1 MKHAKKMIMIPE
13 VEYLALL
20 SMMRGDDPL
29 RKEKA
34 LIDAKIHQNFSNK
47 NISEDIKAKKYEW
60 LLKQKRK
67 LRELIEGKPQKV
79 IIENLPPPPN
89 IPPYMGIN
97 QEQQNKTEIQEK
109 TPIRRGKTPRN
120 LNESINTSQSIT
132 QESESLS
139 DESEIYSSD
148 YDTPKQTKNQSKTP
162 SPTATASAYT
172 KPLSPITPRIFTK
185 LMNYVGKNKENLGIN
200 SDGSILT
207 NFNKSVRG
215 SNYVDALK
223 YMSGQLNT
231 PPKGYTFLKGKLSK
245 DPEFIRIF
253 GQIGRGK
260 KNKKLVVVKLNP
272 IKTPGLKRS
281 KFISFKPKLWA
292 RL

>member
-97 QEQQNKTEIQEK
+97 HEQQNKIEIQEK

-120 LNESINTSQSIT
+120 LNESINTSQSVSH
-132 QESESLS
+132 ESESLS

-148 YDTPKQTKNQSKTP
+148 YDTPKQTKNQSNTP
-162 SPTATASAYT
+162 SPTATTSTYT

>member
-272 IKTPGLKRS
+272 IKTPGLKRN
-281 KFISFKPKLWA
+281 KIISFKPKLWA

>member
-47 NISEDIKAKKYEW
+47 KISEDIKAKKYEW

-172 KPLSPITPRIFTK
+172 KPLSPIMPRIFTK

>member
-47 NISEDIKAKKYEW
+47 KISEDIKAKKYEW

-97 QEQQNKTEIQEK
+97 QEQQNKIEIQEK
-109 TPIRRGKTPRN
+109 TPIKRGKTRRN
-120 LNESINTSQSIT
+120 LNESINTSQSVS
-132 QESESLS
+132 QESETLS
-139 DESEIYSSD
+139 VDSEIYSSD
-148 YDTPKQTKNQSKTP
+148 YDTPIQTTKNQSNTP
-162 SPTATASAYT
+162 SPTATASTYT
-172 KPLSPITPRIFTK
+172 KPLSPITPKIFTK

-207 NFNKSVRG
+207 NFNKPIGG
-215 SNYVDALK
+215 SNYVEYFLLK
-223 YMSGQLNT
+223 SC
-231 PPKGYTFLKGKLSK
+231 P
-245 DPEFIRIF
+245 
-253 GQIGRGK
+253 
-260 KNKKLVVVKLNP
+260 
-272 IKTPGLKRS
+272 
-281 KFISFKPKLWA
+281 
-292 RL
+292 

>member
-34 LIDAKIHQNFSNK
+34 LIDAKIYQNLSNK
-47 NISEDIKAKKYEW
+47 KISEDVKAKKYDW

-89 IPPYMGIN
+89 MPPYMGIN
-97 QEQQNKTEIQEK
+97 QEQKNKIEIPEK
-109 TPIRRGKTPRN
+109 TPIKRGKIRRN
-120 LNESINTSQSIT
+120 LNKSLNTNQSVS
-132 QESESLS
+132 QESEYSS

-148 YDTPKQTKNQSKTP
+148 YDTPKQSNNSQSKTP
-162 SPTATASAYT
+162 SQTVSTYK
-172 KPLSPITPRIFTK
+172 KPLSPITPKIFNK

-200 SDGSILT
+200 SDGNILAY
-207 NFNKSVRG
+207 NNKPVGG
-215 SNYVDALK
+215 SNYVEALK
-223 YMSGQLNT
+223 FMSGQLNT

-260 KNKKLVVVKLNP
+260 KSKKFVVVKLNP
-272 IKTPGLKRS
+272 IKTPGLKRN
-281 KFISFKPKLWA
+281 KNITFKPKLWA

>member
-281 KFISFKPKLWA
+281 KIISFKPKLWA

>member
-1 MKHAKKMIMIPE
+1 MIMIPE

-34 LIDAKIHQNFSNK
+34 LIDAKIYQNLSNK
-47 NISEDIKAKKYEW
+47 KISEDIKAKKYDW

-89 IPPYMGIN
+89 MPPYMGIN
-97 QEQQNKTEIQEK
+97 HEQKNKIEIPEK
-109 TPIRRGKTPRN
+109 TPKRREKIRRN
-120 LNESINTSQSIT
+120 LNESLNTSQNVSY
-132 QESESLS
+132 EDESRSES
-139 DESEIYSSD
+139 DSEIYSSD
-148 YDTPKQTKNQSKTP
+148 YDTPKQTNNSQQKTP
-162 SPTATASAYT
+162 SQTASTYT
-172 KPLSPITPRIFTK
+172 KPLSPITPKIFNK

-200 SDGSILT
+200 SDGSILAY
-207 NFNKSVRG
+207 NNKPVGG
-215 SNYVDALK
+215 SNYVEALK
-223 YMSGQLNT
+223 FMSGQLNT

-245 DPEFIRIF
+245 DPEFVRIF

-272 IKTPGLKRS
+272 IKTPGLKRN
-281 KFISFKPKLWA
+281 KIISFKPKLWA